1 MTYMKATE
9 EFKATHPPDKTEE
22 EHHDGYIRRIKG
34 SEFTFFYPNRS
45 KNI

>member
-9 EFKATHPPDKTEE
+9 EFKATHPPVDKTDE

-34 SEFTFFYPNRS
+34 SKLTVYTS
-45 KNI
+45 